1 VKDTPSRKQLG
12 AAGEKA
18 AADFLKRRGYVIL
31 RRRFQTR
38 YGEVDIVAR
47 DGPVLCFIE
56 VKTRTDLSFGPPA
69 KAVTAAKKKRLA
81 LSAQAFLTKKKL
93 GDAPVRFDVVAVLA
107 GAGGF
112 EIDLFQGA
120 FENPFDF

>member
-1 VKDTPSRKQLG
+1 MKDTPSRKQLG